1 MDNLSEFV
9 LFEYQ
14 KLHPKLNAVDL
25 ACELIPYINKFFKEA
40 RLIEAIKPEVI
51 LSALSHKSFVHEL
64 KADIENYERL
74 EFLGDAFLDL
84 YVSEKLFA
92 QYPDLK
98 EGQLSKL
105 RSNIVNEETLSS
117 IAIYL
122 GIDKIVL
129 LGKGELKEKGNEK
142 NSILCNVF
150 ESILGAVYLSQ
161 GVNGAYTYL
170 DKVLF
175 YPKFKSIWDQE
186 SLKFFDAKSTLQEE
200 VMKIYKTNPEYKS
213 EEVEEDKTKL
223 FKVELWI
230 ENRKLGEL
238 THQSKKKGMQL
249 LAKQI
254 LENKSYQR
262 IENVN

>member
-175 YPKFKSIWDQE
+175 YPKFK
-186 SLKFFDAKSTLQEE
+186 
-200 VMKIYKTNPEYKS
+200 
-213 EEVEEDKTKL
+213 
-223 FKVELWI
+223 
-230 ENRKLGEL
+230 
-238 THQSKKKGMQL
+238 
-249 LAKQI
+249 
-254 LENKSYQR
+254 
-262 IENVN
+262 